1 MAEREAACGGSI
13 QENISPFFE
22 WTYAQIGD
30 ARGESGRYGYIA
42 FGDPRENGYGLLTF
56 EEDVLIGANL
66 INCTRFA
73 GLLRRAIIWKTHC
86 GSRREW
92 INYLLT
98 EHAVMPYVSCDEKQ
112 GLQAKSVRLRSW
124 QRPRIPVFEQQD

>member
-1 MAEREAACGGSI
+1 MAGREASYYGSI

-22 WTYAQIGD
+22 WTYAQIGETRAEGGD
-30 ARGESGRYGYIA
+30 KGHVT
-42 FGDPRENGYGLLTF
+42 FGDPRERGYGLLTF

-73 GLLRRAIIWKTHC
+73 GLLRRAVIQKTHC
-86 GSRREW
+86 DNRQDR

-98 EHAVMPYVSCDEKQ
+98 EHDVIPYVCCHEK
-112 GLQAKSVRLRSW
+112 R
-124 QRPRIPVFEQQD
+124 